1 LVGHEVREAARMNV
15 QAKTSGTRMSDLQRE
30 LSDPQRADAVARVRK
45 KMNEL
50 GVDYIYLQYISI
62 TGRVM
67 GKASPTRHWESL
79 AKKGV
84 QTFMG
89 GVTNVFP
96 DRHGRLIGFPANA
109 HEVIALPDPET
120 FCQLPWN
127 KRMARVFCTLFYME
141 EDAEKGGMYFDVD
154 CRGALKRNDAAFRAA
169 HSGLHMRVGCE
180 PEMLWL
186 KKPSDPNI
194 PYEGTTKPY
203 AYHIEQFE
211 QLSHVW
217 LKVYE
222 YAIAMG
228 IDIVQGD
235 HEDAPGQVE
244 LNFMFD
250 DAVKTADRLSTYRQI
265 CAQVARENGLIA
277 CFMTKPYMGIS
288 ANGCHHNLSLWSGG
302 TAEVQELVDGPLPGM
317 DDVFAYTKGGRN
329 ELRDE
334 RETWKPA
341 EIGRHA
347 LGGLLEHLPG
357 MTAIACS
364 TINSYR
370 RLNDTGL
377 WAPLAINWGL
387 QNRSCAVRVSSPDR
401 FEYRP
406 PDSMVNPYLMM
417 SALLTS
423 MDDGLKRRID
433 PGPPEERNLV
443 EVMRSGESV
452 RRIPMNLYEALE
464 ALKSDPVVL
473 ASMPGRMHD
482 VYDWYKRDEWDRF
495 IWQSSDWDVATY
507 LDCLP

>member
-1 LVGHEVREAARMNV
+1 MTEAATLQKPHIASGQDSDFRRTRANPERAELV
-15 QAKTSGTRMSDLQRE
+15 RQVRAKIDE
-30 LSDPQRADAVARVRK
+30 LK
-45 KMNEL
+45 
-50 GVDYIYLQYISI
+50 VDYIYIQYISI

-67 GKASPTRHWESL
+67 GKACPARHWEQI
-79 AKKGV
+79 AQKGV

-96 DRHGRLIGFPANA
+96 DRQGRLIGFPANA

-127 KRMARVFCTLFYME
+127 KRMARVYCTLFYME
-141 EDAEKGGMYFDVD
+141 EDPVRPGAFFDVD
-154 CRGALKRNDAAFRAA
+154 CRGNLKRIDAQFRAD
-169 HSGLHMRVGCE
+169 HGGLHMRVGCE

-186 KKPSDPNI
+186 KKGSTPDT

-211 QLSHVW
+211 QLAEVW
-217 LKVYE
+217 LRVYD
-222 YAIAMG
+222 YSIAMG
-228 IDIVQGD
+228 LDIIQGD

-244 LNFMFD
+244 LNFTYD
-250 DAVKTADRLSTYRQI
+250 DALRTSDRLTTYRQI
-265 CAQVARENGLIA
+265 CSQVAREFNLIA
-277 CFMTKPYMGIS
+277 CFMTKPYMGMS
-288 ANGCHHNLSLWSGG
+288 ANGCHHNLSLWRGG
-302 TAEVQELVDGPLPGM
+302 TSEVADLVPGPLPGM
-317 DDVFAYTKGGRN
+317 DQVFTYSRGGKN

-334 RETWKPA
+334 RELWKPA

-347 LGGLLEHLPG
+347 LGGMLEHLSG

-364 TINSYR
+364 TVNSYR

-406 PDSMVNPYLMM
+406 CDSMVNPYLMQA
-417 SALLTS
+417 ALYKA

-433 PGPPEERNLV
+433 PGEPEERNLV
-443 EVMRSGESV
+443 EVMRSGEEV
-452 RRIPMNLYEALE
+452 RRIPMNLADALD
-464 ALKSDPVVL
+464 ALAKDDVVRS
-473 ASMPGRMHD
+473 AMPGRMHE
-482 VYDWYKRDEWDRF
+482 VYDWYKRDEWERF
-495 IWQSSDWDVATY
+495 IWQASDWDVKTY

>member
-1 LVGHEVREAARMNV
+1 M
-15 QAKTSGTRMSDLQRE
+15 SGKGESDLQRE
-30 LSDPQRADAVARVRK
+30 VADPQRTDMVKRVRQK
-45 KMNEL
+45 IDEL

-62 TGRVM
+62 TGRIM
-67 GKASPTRHWESL
+67 GKASPARHWESL

-109 HEVIALPDPET
+109 HEVVALPDPET

-141 EDAEKGGMYFDVD
+141 EDADKGGQFFDVD
-154 CRGALKRNDAAFRAA
+154 CRGALKRNDAAFRQTQN
-169 HSGLHMRVGCE
+169 GLHMRVGCE

-186 KKPSDPNI
+186 KKTGDPNA
-194 PYEGTTKPY
+194 PYDGTTKPY
-203 AYHIEQFE
+203 AYHIDQFE

-250 DAVKTADRLSTYRQI
+250 DAVKTADRLTTYRQI
-265 CAQVARENGLIA
+265 CSQVARENNLIA
-277 CFMTKPYMGIS
+277 CFMTKPYMGTS

-302 TAEVQELVDGPLPGM
+302 ASEVVPLVGSPLPGM
-317 DDVFAYTKGGRN
+317 DDVFAHTKGGKN
-329 ELRDE
+329 EFRDE
-334 RETWKPA
+334 RETWRPS

-347 LGGLLEHLPG
+347 LGGILEHLPG
-357 MTAIACS
+357 MNAIACS
-364 TINSYR
+364 TVNSYR
-370 RLNDTGL
+370 RLHDTGL

-417 SALLTS
+417 SALTAA
-423 MDDGLKRRID
+423 MDDGLKRRLD
-433 PGPPEERNLV
+433 PGEPEERNLV
-443 EVMRSGESV
+443 EVMRAGEEV
-452 RRIPMNLYEALE
+452 RRIPMTLFELSGGTQSRCGRAL
-464 ALKSDPVVL
+464 
-473 ASMPGRMHD
+473 
-482 VYDWYKRDEWDRF
+482 
-495 IWQSSDWDVATY
+495 
-507 LDCLP
+507 LDARPHA

>member
-1 LVGHEVREAARMNV
+1 MNV
-15 QAKTSGTRMSDLQRE
+15 QAMASGTKVSDLERE
-30 LSDPQRADAVARVRK
+30 LSDPKRADYVARVRK
-45 KMNEL
+45 KIDEL
-50 GVDYIYLQYISI
+50 GVDYIYLQYISL
-62 TGRVM
+62 TGRIM
-67 GKASPTRHWESL
+67 GKASPARHWESL

-89 GVTNVFP
+89 GVVNVFA
-96 DRHGRLIGFPANA
+96 DRHGQLIGFPANA

-141 EDAEKGGMYFDVD
+141 EDADKGGMYFDVD

-169 HSGLHMRVGCE
+169 HNGLHMRVGCE

-186 KKPSDPNI
+186 KKSSDPNV

-203 AYHIEQFE
+203 AYHIDQFE
-211 QLSHVW
+211 ALSSVW
-217 LKVYE
+217 LKVYD

-228 IDIVQGD
+228 LDMVQGD
-235 HEDAPGQVE
+235 HEDAPGQIE

-250 DAVKTADRLSTYRQI
+250 DAVKTADRLTTYRQI
-265 CAQVARENGLIA
+265 CAQVARENDLIA
-277 CFMTKPYMGIS
+277 CFMTKPYMGMA
-288 ANGCHHNLSLWSGG
+288 ANGCHHNVSLWSGG
-302 TAEVQELVDGPLPGM
+302 ALEVQHLVKGPLPGM
-317 DDVFAYTKGGRN
+317 EELFEHNKGGRN
-329 ELRDE
+329 EFRDQ
-334 RETWKPA
+334 REKWRPA

-347 LGGLLEHLPG
+347 LGGMLEHLPG

-364 TINSYR
+364 TVNSYR
-370 RLNDTGL
+370 RLNDIGL

-406 PDSMVNPYLMM
+406 SDAMVNPYLMM
-417 SALLTS
+417 SALIAS

-433 PGPPEERNLV
+433 PGQPEERNLV
-443 EVMRSGESV
+443 EVMRSGEPV
-452 RRIPMNLYEALE
+452 RRIPLNLYDALE
-464 ALKSDPVVL
+464 ALKADPVL
-473 ASMPGRMHD
+473 LTAMPGRMHE

-495 IWQSSDWDVATY
+495 IWQSSDWDVKTY

>member
-1 LVGHEVREAARMNV
+1 
-15 QAKTSGTRMSDLQRE
+15 MSSAGRTGETDLQRE
-30 LSDPQRADAVARVRK
+30 VADPRRAELVRK
-45 KMNEL
+45 VREKIDEI
-50 GVDYIYLQYISI
+50 GVDYIYLQYVSL
-62 TGRVM
+62 TGRIM
-67 GKASPTRHWESL
+67 GKASPARHWESL
-79 AKKGV
+79 ARKGV

-89 GVTNVFP
+89 GVVNVFP

-141 EDAEKGGMYFDVD
+141 EDAEKGGQYFDVD
-154 CRGALKRNDAAFRAA
+154 CRGVLKRNDAAFRKA
-169 HSGLHMRVGCE
+169 HKGLHMRVGCE

-186 KKPSDPNI
+186 KRTGDPNA
-194 PYEGTTKPY
+194 PYDGTTRPY
-203 AYHIEQFE
+203 AYHIDQFE

-228 IDIVQGD
+228 LDIVQGD

-244 LNFMFD
+244 LNFAFD
-250 DAVKTADRLSTYRQI
+250 DAVKTADRLTTYRQI
-265 CAQVARENGLIA
+265 CSQVARENGLIA
-277 CFMTKPYMGIS
+277 CFMTKPYMGTS

-302 TAEVQELVDGPLPGM
+302 EAEVVPLVGAPLPGM
-317 DDVFAYTKGGRN
+317 DEVFGHSKGGSN
-329 ELRDE
+329 VLRDE
-334 RETWKPA
+334 RETWKPS
-341 EIGRHA
+341 ETGRHA
-347 LGGLLEHLPG
+347 LGGILEHLPA
-357 MTAIACS
+357 MNAIACS
-364 TINSYR
+364 TVNSYR

-417 SALLTS
+417 SALLAA
-423 MDDGLKRRID
+423 MDDGLGRRLD
-433 PGPPEERNLV
+433 PGEPEERNLV
-443 EVMRSGESV
+443 EVMRAGETV
-452 RRIPMNLYEALE
+452 RRIPMTLFDSLE
-464 ALKSDPVVL
+464 ALKTDPVVL
-473 ASMPGRMHD
+473 SSMPGRMHE

-495 IWQSSDWDVATY
+495 IWQASDWDVKTY

>member
-1 LVGHEVREAARMNV
+1 M
-15 QAKTSGTRMSDLQRE
+15 SGRGDSDLQRE
-30 LSDPQRADAVARVRK
+30 VADPQRAEMVKRVRAK
-45 KMNEL
+45 IDEL

-62 TGRVM
+62 TGRIM
-67 GKASPTRHWESL
+67 GKASPARHWESL
-79 AKKGV
+79 ARKGV

-109 HEVIALPDPET
+109 HEVVALPDPET

-141 EDAEKGGMYFDVD
+141 EDAEKGGQYFDVD
-154 CRGALKRNDAAFRAA
+154 CRGALKRTDAAFRKT
-169 HSGLHMRVGCE
+169 HNLHMRVGCE

-186 KKPSDPNI
+186 KKTDDPNA
-194 PYEGTTKPY
+194 PYDGTTKPY
-203 AYHIEQFE
+203 AYHIDQFE

-222 YAIAMG
+222 YSIAMG
-228 IDIVQGD
+228 LDIVQGD

-250 DAVKTADRLSTYRQI
+250 DAVKTADRLTTYRQI
-265 CAQVARENGLIA
+265 CSQVARENNLIA
-277 CFMTKPYMGIS
+277 CFMTKPYMGTS

-302 TAEVQELVDGPLPGM
+302 TSEVVPLVGSPLPGM
-317 DDVFAYTKGGRN
+317 DEVFQHTKGGKN
-329 ELRDE
+329 EFRDE
-334 RETWKPA
+334 RETWKPSA
-341 EIGRHA
+341 IGRHA
-347 LGGLLEHLPG
+347 LGGILEHLSG
-357 MTAIACS
+357 MNAIACS
-364 TINSYR
+364 TVNSYR

-417 SALLTS
+417 SALTVS
-423 MDDGLKRRID
+423 MDDGLKRRLD
-433 PGPPEERNLV
+433 PGEPEERNLV
-443 EVMRSGESV
+443 EVMRAGEEV
-452 RRIPMNLYEALE
+452 RRIPMTLFDSLE
-464 ALKSDPVVL
+464 ALKADAVVRS
-473 ASMPGRMHD
+473 SMPGRMHE

-495 IWQSSDWDVATY
+495 IWQASDWDVKTY